1 MDTYIFKEQFRD
13 VGCSGIQMAFL
24 QESAHNKLLIC
35 SSSIGFIM
43 FLFVTVG
50 STGFDA
56 LIQQTTSSDF
66 LNSLS
71 EVGIKKVVYQF
82 GASEQ
87 VFANS
92 LQFYQGKVLDLDGY
106 KYKASI
112 AEDMEQ
118 ADIIISHAG
127 TRLRLPWQ
135 PFHDTKL
142 HLWCISGAGTILQA
156 LRMENKKLIVVVNE
170 SLMDNHQHQL
180 AQAMHSSNY
189 AICSDIRYDRS
200 CSLKDTTSDP
210 FNFRYSELT
219 NTLKNINHIQL
230 TPFPAAKPETFASI
244 VDEQMGFAL
253 WINFMS
259 NRHWIHILPFFPK
272 RSHKRECLNNEDTSV

>member
-1 MDTYIFKEQFRD
+1 
-13 VGCSGIQMAFL
+13 
-24 QESAHNKLLIC
+24 
-35 SSSIGFIM
+35 M

-127 TRLRLPWQ
+127 
-135 PFHDTKL
+135 
-142 HLWCISGAGTILQA
+142 AGTILQA

-189 AICSDIRYDRS
+189 AICSDI
-200 CSLKDTTSDP
+200 
-210 FNFRYSELT
+210 SELT

-253 WINFMS
+253 
-259 NRHWIHILPFFPK
+259 
-272 RSHKRECLNNEDTSV
+272 